1 MISKQEVLENY
12 KEYKTFLDDRFGKRF
27 ASFCYADELE
37 KIGFSLN
44 CSDEEWN
51 NDVKE
56 YTRENIIKQLV
67 EDAEFGYEKAMD
79 ERGISTSLMSAVCE
93 SWVKILEDDD
103 LIGLEMTNLFVEVLE
118 KYGDNE

>member
-51 NDVKE
+51 KDVKE
-56 YTRENIIKQLV
+56 YTRENIIKV
-67 EDAEFGYEKAMD
+67 DIARAAKDF
-79 ERGISTSLMSAVCE
+79 
-93 SWVKILEDDD
+93 ILF
-103 LIGLEMTNLFVEVLE
+103 LFIKVPHFSF
-118 KYGDNE
+118 Y